1 MEPAVKLAFY
11 ASGVFFLTGLLT
23 GVWKYLCM
31 DSSEDGQA
39 PYYVNIAHRAALL
52 YAFAA
57 LLLSEFARYSAWVW
71 WVDVLAVLFPLFY
84 FAESIVIYMIHGLLR
99 DTDNQLAK
107 PHKLG
112 NKTLPNKVIRGAMWS
127 LIIAEI
133 GGFLVLFAGVVQTL
147 EG

>member
-31 DSSEDGQA
+31 ESSEDSQA

-84 FAESIVIYMIHGLLR
+84 FAESILIYMVHGLLR

-112 NKTLPNKVIRGAMWS
+112 NSTLSPKVIKGAMWS
-127 LIIAEI
+127 LVVAEI
-133 GGFLVLFAGVVQTL
+133 GGFLVLFAGVVTTL

>member
-1 MEPAVKLAFY
+1 MDPAVKLAFY
-11 ASGVFFLTGLLT
+11 ASGVFFLAGLLT

-31 DSSEDGQA
+31 DASEKGEA

-57 LLLSEFARYSAWVW
+57 LLLMEFARYSAWVW
-71 WVDVLAVLFPLFY
+71 WVDLLAVAFPLFY
-84 FAESIVIYMIHGLLR
+84 FAESIVIYMVHGLLR
-99 DTDNQLAK
+99 DTDNQLVK

-112 NKTLPNKVIRGAMWS
+112 SGEIQPRLIKGFMWS
-127 LIIAEI
+127 LVLAEI
-133 GGFLVLFAGVVQTL
+133 GGFLVLFAGVVRTL

>member
-11 ASGVFFLTGLLT
+11 AAGVFFLTGLLT

-31 DSSEDGQA
+31 DASEKGEA
-39 PYYVNIAHRAALL
+39 PYYVNICHRAALL

-57 LLLSEFARYSAWVW
+57 MILVEFARYSAWDW
-71 WVDVLAVLFPLFY
+71 WVDLLAVIFPLFY
-84 FAESIVIYMIHGLLR
+84 FAESILVYAVHGLLQ
-99 DTDNQLAK
+99 DTDNQLVK

-112 NKTLPNKVIRGAMWS
+112 NSTISEKLIKGFMWS
-127 LIIAEI
+127 LIVAEI
-133 GGFLVLFAGVVQTL
+133 GGFIVLFAGVVQTL

>member
-11 ASGVFFLTGLLT
+11 ASGIFFLTGLLT

-31 DSSEDGQA
+31 DADPKAEA

-57 LLLSEFARYSAWVW
+57 LLLMQFARYSAWPS
-71 WVDVLAVLFPLFY
+71 WVDVLAVLFPVLY
-84 FAESIVIYMIHGLLR
+84 FGQAIFGYMVHGLLR
-99 DTDNQLAK
+99 DTDNQLLK
-107 PHKLG
+107 PHQLG
-112 NKTLPNKVIRGAMWS
+112 DGELKPQWISAFMWA
-127 LIIAEI
+127 LIVAEI
-133 GGFLVLFAGVVQTL
+133 GGFVVLFAGVVRTL